1 MKKIKKYG
9 GLIFVSIFSLFVGL
23 GALLTN
29 ISTKE
34 ETINST
40 DSSTISL
47 SSVQQTT
54 EQTVSA
60 RSVSDADI
68 DNYIKGKQYF
78 KPYDIIVNKVTSWE
92 QQHFY
97 VEYDEDAMGYPY
109 YDSEATNS
117 YIPNTYTFEKGYA
130 YLVNAALADRGAGIF
145 ELNNGTARWNY
156 EEVRTYASFY
166 TPNIMEPLYS
176 NNSSPLKAK
185 GTWDWLGCDANIK
198 YSNDDGYTWDNQEI
212 CSVIDSKWQS
222 KLNDIFKGDVVNKYV
237 VNGDMI
243 LIVPS
248 ENFTIT
254 RNSTSLQYA
263 FEAYIH
269 KGKLL
274 EGDWTAPVIGGTVNL
289 SVNVDNQPSLE
300 EILSHVKAID
310 ETDGEV
316 PITVTSSTYTPGEM
330 KVGQC
335 LIHLSAVDAAGNTG
349 TGVITIHRF
358 DSTSPSIDGQD
369 SYILNYDH
377 DITLQKVLNN
387 LTTSDNVDENLPLEV
402 VSDTFSGNEHTLGNY
417 QVVVRTKDLSNN
429 YSANKT
435 VNLAVKNQ
443 GNSVITAPKEITVTI
458 SSPLTLEAL
467 KERISVV
474 DGYDGEVTNYTIEG
488 FDEYTRTERSVGI
501 NTITISY
508 TNSGGN
514 TATATIQIKK
524 VDDKAPGIYFDSGYF
539 VMLAPGETFTMDQFK
554 EQAAKV
560 LKINVEDIIDIQGE
574 YDTSTEGSYV
584 MTLSLADDSTQEF
597 TILVGDTNKAPS
609 FTFKDIFSKIYWIV
623 TWEYCVANFLHFN
636 SWNWMNWTLA
646 VIAGLVVLA
655 IIGGVIFQKKKKK
668 QEALSLLGFLK
679 WKDSD

>member
-9 GLIFVSIFSLFVGL
+9 GFLFIGIFSLLVGL

-29 ISTKE
+29 ISNKE
-34 ETINST
+34 ETINIT
-40 DSSTISL
+40 DSSTTISL
-47 SSVQQTT
+47 SSGKEAK
-54 EQTVSA
+54 EQTANA
-60 RSVSDADI
+60 RSVTDADI
-68 DNYIKGKQYF
+68 ENYIKGKQYF
-78 KPYDIIVNKVTSWE
+78 KPYDIIVNKVTTWTE
-92 QQHFY
+92 EHYY
-97 VEYDEDAMGYPY
+97 VGYSEDAMGYPY

-212 CSVIDSKWQS
+212 CSVISSKWTS
-222 KLNDIFKGDVVNKYV
+222 KIHELF
-237 VNGDMI
+237 NGSFTKKFAANGEMFL
-243 LIVPS
+243 LIPN
-248 ENFTIT
+248 ENITIS
-254 RNSTSLQYA
+254 RNSTSLTYGL
-263 FEAYIH
+263 EAYIH
-269 KGKLL
+269 KGKILG
-274 EGDWTAPVIGGTVNL
+274 GDWIAPVIGGTVNL

-300 EILSHVKAID
+300 EILSHVQAID
-310 ETDGEV
+310 ETDGIV

-377 DITLQKVLNN
+377 DITLQKILNN
-387 LTTSDNVDENLPLEV
+387 LTTSDNVDTNLPLEV

-417 QVVVRTKDLSNN
+417 QVVVRTKDLSDN

-443 GNSVITAPKEITVTI
+443 GNSVITAPKEITVPI
-458 SSPLTLEAL
+458 SSPLTLAAL
-467 KERISVV
+467 KERINVT

-514 TATATIQIKK
+514 TTTAETRINK
-524 VDDKAPGIYFDSGYF
+524 VDDRAPGIYFDSGYF
-539 VMLAPGETFTMDQFK
+539 VMLAPGETFTLDQFK

-560 LKINVEDIIDIQGE
+560 LRIAVEDIIDVQGE

-584 MTLSLADDSTQEF
+584 MTLSLADESVQEF

-609 FTFKDIFSKIYWIV
+609 FTFKDIFSKIYWVV
-623 TWEYCVANFLHFN
+623 TWEHCVANFLHFN
-636 SWNWMNWTLA
+636 SWNWMNWTFVVIVGLI
-646 VIAGLVVLA
+646 VIAVV
-655 IIGGVIFQKKKKK
+655 GGVIFKKRKKN
-668 QEALSLLGFLK
+668 
-679 WKDSD
+679 

>member
-34 ETINST
+34 ETINIT

-47 SSVQQTT
+47 SSVQEAK
-54 EQTVSA
+54 EQTASA
-60 RSVSDADI
+60 RTVSDADI
-68 DNYIKGKQYF
+68 EGYISGKKLF
-78 KPYDIIVNKVTSWE
+78 IPYDVILNKVASWKE
-92 QQHFY
+92 ENY
-97 VEYDEDAMGYPY
+97 SVKYSVDDIGYPY
-109 YDSEATNS
+109 YDSEDTLET
-117 YIPNTYTFEKGYA
+117 IPSSYTFEKGYA
-130 YLVNAALADRGAGIF
+130 YLFNAALVSRDAAPSDIA
-145 ELNNGTARWNY
+145 NGTANWNY
-156 EEVRTYASFY
+156 ESAADFTKLF
-166 TPNIMEPLYS
+166 TPNILDVL
-176 NNSSPLKAK
+176 NSSSSLKDK
-185 GTWDWLGCDANIK
+185 LSYYWLGCDAN
-198 YSNDDGYTWDNQEI
+198 YYYDNEMSYNWDNQEI
-212 CSVIDSKWQS
+212 CSVISSKWTS
-222 KLNDIFKGDVVNKYV
+222 KIHELF
-237 VNGDMI
+237 NGSFTKKFAANGEMFL
-243 LIVPS
+243 LIPN
-248 ENFTIT
+248 ENITIS
-254 RNSTSLQYA
+254 RNSTSLTYGL
-263 FEAYIH
+263 EAYIH
-269 KGKLL
+269 KGKILG
-274 EGDWTAPVIGGTVNL
+274 GDWIAPVIGGTVNL

-300 EILSHVKAID
+300 EILSHVQAID
-310 ETDGEV
+310 ETDGIV

-377 DITLQKVLNN
+377 DITLQKILNN
-387 LTTSDNVDENLPLEV
+387 LTTSDNVDTNLPLEV

-417 QVVVRTKDLSNN
+417 QVVVRTKDLSDN

-443 GNSVITAPKEITVTI
+443 GNSVITAPKEITVPI

-514 TATATIQIKK
+514 TATAETRINK

-539 VMLAPGETFTMDQFK
+539 VMLSPGETFTMAQFK
-554 EQAAKV
+554 TQAAKV

-623 TWEYCVANFLHFN
+623 TWEYCVDNFLHFN
-636 SWNWMNWTLA
+636 SWNWMNWAFA
-646 VIAGLVVLA
+646 VIVGLVVIA
-655 IIGGVIFQKKKKK
+655 VVGGVLFQKRKKN
-668 QEALSLLGFLK
+668 
-679 WKDSD
+679 

>member
-40 DSSTISL
+40 DISTISL

-68 DNYIKGKQYF
+68 DNYIKGKDLF
-78 KPYDIIVNKVTSWE
+78 KPYNIIVNKVTSWTE
-92 QQHFY
+92 EHLY
-97 VEYDEDAMGYPY
+97 TKYSEDAMGYPY
-109 YDSEATNS
+109 FDSDDTDY
-117 YIPNTYTFEKGYA
+117 YIPNTLTLEKGYA
-130 YLVNAALADRGAGIF
+130 YLLNAALVNRSAGIY
-145 ELNNGTARWNY
+145 EIEHGTASWNY
-156 EEVRTYASFY
+156 ESADDFTKLF
-166 TPNIMEPLYS
+166 TPNILS
-176 NNSSPLKAK
+176 VRNSSSSLKDK
-185 GTWDWLGCDANIK
+185 LSYYWLGCDAN
-198 YSNDDGYTWDNQEI
+198 YYYDNEMSYNWDNQEI
-212 CSVIDSKWQS
+212 CSVISSKWTS
-222 KLNDIFKGDVVNKYV
+222 KIHELF
-237 VNGDMI
+237 NGSFTKKFAANGEMFL
-243 LIVPS
+243 LIPN
-248 ENFTIT
+248 ENITIS
-254 RNSTSLQYA
+254 RNSTSLTYGL
-263 FEAYIH
+263 EAYIH
-269 KGKLL
+269 KGKILG
-274 EGDWTAPVIGGTVNL
+274 GDWIAPVIGGTVNL

-377 DITLQKVLNN
+377 DITLQKILNN
-387 LTTSDNVDENLPLEV
+387 LTTSDNVDTNLPLEV

-417 QVVVRTKDLSNN
+417 QVVVRTKDLSDN

-443 GNSVITAPKEITVTI
+443 GNSVITAPKEITVPI
-458 SSPLTLEAL
+458 SSPLTLAAL
-467 KERISVV
+467 KERINVT

-514 TATATIQIKK
+514 TTTAETRINK
-524 VDDKAPGIYFDSGYF
+524 VDDRAPGIYFDSGYF
-539 VMLAPGETFTMDQFK
+539 VMLAPGETFTMAQFK
-554 EQAAKV
+554 TQAAKV
-560 LKINVEDIIDIQGE
+560 LKINVEDIIDVQGE

-609 FTFKDIFSKIYWIV
+609 FTFKDIFSKIYWVV

-636 SWNWMNWTLA
+636 SWNWMNWTFA
-646 VIAGLVVLA
+646 VIACIGIIVIVGLVFY
-655 IIGGVIFQKKKKK
+655 IKKKKK
-668 QEALSLLGFLK
+668 GK
-679 WKDSD
+679 N

>member
-1 MKKIKKYG
+1 
-9 GLIFVSIFSLFVGL
+9 
-23 GALLTN
+23 
-29 ISTKE
+29 
-34 ETINST
+34 
-40 DSSTISL
+40 
-47 SSVQQTT
+47 
-54 EQTVSA
+54 
-60 RSVSDADI
+60 
-68 DNYIKGKQYF
+68 
-78 KPYDIIVNKVTSWE
+78 
-92 QQHFY
+92 
-97 VEYDEDAMGYPY
+97 
-109 YDSEATNS
+109 
-117 YIPNTYTFEKGYA
+117 
-130 YLVNAALADRGAGIF
+130 
-145 ELNNGTARWNY
+145 
-156 EEVRTYASFY
+156 
-166 TPNIMEPLYS
+166 
-176 NNSSPLKAK
+176 
-185 GTWDWLGCDANIK
+185 
-198 YSNDDGYTWDNQEI
+198 
-212 CSVIDSKWQS
+212 
-222 KLNDIFKGDVVNKYV
+222 
-237 VNGDMI
+237 MI

-668 QEALSLLGFLK
+668 
-679 WKDSD
+679 

>member
-9 GLIFVSIFSLFVGL
+9 GFLFIGIFSLLVGL

-29 ISTKE
+29 ISNKE
-34 ETINST
+34 ETINIT
-40 DSSTISL
+40 DSSTTISL
-47 SSVQQTT
+47 SSGKEAK
-54 EQTVSA
+54 EQTANA

-68 DNYIKGKQYF
+68 DNYIKGKDLF
-78 KPYDIIVNKVTSWE
+78 KPYNIIVNKVTSWTE
-92 QQHFY
+92 EHLY
-97 VEYDEDAMGYPY
+97 TKYSEDAMGYPY
-109 YDSEATNS
+109 FDSDDTDY
-117 YIPNTYTFEKGYA
+117 YIPNTLTLEKGYA
-130 YLVNAALADRGAGIF
+130 YLLNAALVNRSAGIY
-145 ELNNGTARWNY
+145 EIEHGTASWNY
-156 EEVRTYASFY
+156 ESADDFTKLF
-166 TPNIMEPLYS
+166 TPNILS
-176 NNSSPLKAK
+176 VRNSSSSLKDK
-185 GTWDWLGCDANIK
+185 LSYYWLGCDAN
-198 YSNDDGYTWDNQEI
+198 YYYDNEMSYNWDNQEI
-212 CSVIDSKWQS
+212 CSVISSKWTS
-222 KLNDIFKGDVVNKYV
+222 KIHELF
-237 VNGDMI
+237 NGSFTKKFAANGEMFL
-243 LIVPS
+243 LIPN
-248 ENFTIT
+248 ENITIS
-254 RNSTSLQYA
+254 RNSTSLTYGL
-263 FEAYIH
+263 EAYIH
-269 KGKLL
+269 KGKILG
-274 EGDWTAPVIGGTVNL
+274 GDWIAPVIGGTVNL

-474 DGYDGEVTNYTIEG
+474 DGYDGEITNYTIEG

-539 VMLAPGETFTMDQFK
+539 VMLAPGETFTLDQFK

-560 LKINVEDIIDIQGE
+560 LRIAVEDIIDVQGE

-584 MTLSLADDSTQEF
+584 MTLSLADESVQEF

-609 FTFKDIFSKIYWIV
+609 FTFKDIFSKIYWVV
-623 TWEYCVANFLHFN
+623 TWEHCVANFLHFN
-636 SWNWMNWTLA
+636 SWNWMNWTFVVIVGLI
-646 VIAGLVVLA
+646 VIAVV
-655 IIGGVIFQKKKKK
+655 GGVIFKKRKKN
-668 QEALSLLGFLK
+668 
-679 WKDSD
+679 

>member
-9 GLIFVSIFSLFVGL
+9 GLIFVSIFSLLVGL

-29 ISTKE
+29 LSTKE
-34 ETINST
+34 EISNIT

-47 SSVQQTT
+47 SSVQEAK

-78 KPYDIIVNKVTSWE
+78 KPYDIIVNKVTSWTE
-92 QQHFY
+92 EHLY
-97 VEYDEDAMGYPY
+97 TKYSEDAMGYPY
-109 YDSEATNS
+109 FDSDDTDY
-117 YIPNTYTFEKGYA
+117 YIPNTLTLEKGYA
-130 YLVNAALADRGAGIF
+130 YLLNAALVNRSAGIY
-145 ELNNGTARWNY
+145 EIEHGTASWNY
-156 EEVRTYASFY
+156 ESADDFTKLF
-166 TPNIMEPLYS
+166 TPNILS
-176 NNSSPLKAK
+176 VRNSSSSLKDK
-185 GTWDWLGCDANIK
+185 LSYYWLGCDANIK

-212 CSVIDSKWQS
+212 CSVIDSKWTS
-222 KLNDIFKGDVVNKYV
+222 KIHELF
-237 VNGDMI
+237 NGSFTKKFAANGEMFL
-243 LIVPS
+243 LIPN
-248 ENFTIT
+248 ENITIS
-254 RNSTSLQYA
+254 RNSTSLTYGL
-263 FEAYIH
+263 EAYIH
-269 KGKLL
+269 KGKILG
-274 EGDWTAPVIGGTVNL
+274 GDWITPVIGGTVNL

-300 EILSHVKAID
+300 EILSHVQAID
-310 ETDGEV
+310 ETDGIV

-514 TATATIQIKK
+514 TATAETRINK

-539 VMLAPGETFTMDQFK
+539 VMLSPGETFTMAQFK
-554 EQAAKV
+554 TQAAKV
-560 LKINVEDIIDIQGE
+560 LKINVEDIIDVQGE

-609 FTFKDIFSKIYWIV
+609 FTFKDIFSKIYWVV

-636 SWNWMNWTLA
+636 SWNWMNWTFA
-646 VIAGLVVLA
+646 VVAFIGIIVIVGLVFY
-655 IIGGVIFQKKKKK
+655 IKKKKK
-668 QEALSLLGFLK
+668 GK
-679 WKDSD
+679 N

>member
-9 GLIFVSIFSLFVGL
+9 GIIFVGIFSLLVGL

-34 ETINST
+34 EAITIQ

-47 SSVQQTT
+47 SSVEEVKEQTT
-54 EQTVSA
+54 SA
-60 RSVSDADI
+60 RSVSDTDI
-68 DNYIKGKQYF
+68 ENYISGQTAPKEVFYL
-78 KPYDIIVNKVTSWE
+78 YDLLVNKVTTWTE
-92 QQHFY
+92 EYYY
-97 VEYDEDAMGYPY
+97 VKCSEDAMG
-109 YDSEATNS
+109 EAYFDPDDTD
-117 YIPNTYTFEKGYA
+117 YRIPNTYTFQKGYV
-130 YLVNAALADRGAGIF
+130 YLLNAALANRDSTAWDIA
-145 ELNNGTARWNY
+145 NNKATWNY
-156 EEVRTYASFY
+156 EEVREFFKLYDYNFY
-166 TPNIMEPLYS
+166 TS
-176 NNSSPLKAK
+176 NSKFIYNNTVGSD
-185 GTWDWLGCDANIK
+185 TDIH
-198 YSNDDGYTWDNQEI
+198 YEDDFCYTWDNQEV
-212 CSVIDSKWQS
+212 CSAIDSKWKS
-222 KLNDIFKGDVVNKYV
+222 KIFSIFDDTFTNNFAR
-237 VNGDMI
+237 NGSMFI
-243 LIVPS
+243 LVPS
-248 ENFTIT
+248 EDVTVS
-254 RNSTSLQYA
+254 RNQTDLTWGL
-263 FEAYIH
+263 EAYIH

-274 EGDWTAPVIGGTVNL
+274 EGDYIAPVIGGTVNL

-300 EILSHVKAID
+300 EILSHVKAHD
-310 ETDGEV
+310 ETDGDV

-330 KVGQC
+330 KVGQY
-335 LIHLSAVDAAGNTG
+335 LINLAATDAAGNTG

-369 SYILNYDH
+369 SYVLNYDH

-387 LTTSDNVDENLPLEV
+387 LTTSDNVDSNLPLEV

-435 VNLAVKNQ
+435 VNLAVQNQ

-467 KERISVV
+467 KERISVT

-514 TATATIQIKK
+514 TATANIQIKK

-539 VMLAPGETFTMDQFK
+539 VMLAPGETFTMEQFK
-554 EQAAKV
+554 VQAAKV
-560 LKINVEDIIDIQGE
+560 LKINVEDILDIQGE
-574 YDTSTEGSYV
+574 YDTSIEGEYI
-584 MTLSLADDSTQEF
+584 MTLSLADESVQEF

-609 FTFKDIFSKIYWIV
+609 FTFKDIFSKIYWVV
-623 TWEYCVANFLHFN
+623 TWESFVANMWNF
-636 SWNWMNWTLA
+636 SAWNWMNWTLA
-646 VIAGLVVLA
+646 VIAGLILLA
-655 IIGGVIFQKKKKK
+655 VISGLVYQRKHKKAKN
-668 QEALSLLGFLK
+668 
-679 WKDSD
+679 

>member
-9 GLIFVSIFSLFVGL
+9 GIIFVGIFSLIVGL

-34 ETINST
+34 EAITIQ
-40 DSSTISL
+40 DSSIINL
-47 SSVQQTT
+47 SSGKEVK
-54 EQTVSA
+54 EQTASA

-68 DNYIKGKQYF
+68 ENYISGKIAPTEIFY
-78 KPYDIIVNKVTSWE
+78 PYDLLVNR
-92 QQHFY
+92 
-97 VEYDEDAMGYPY
+97 VEDWTVEHYYINYSVDAMGYPY
-109 YDSEATNS
+109 FDADDTDYT
-117 YIPNTYTFEKGYA
+117 IPNSLTFEKGYA
-130 YLVNAALADRGAGIF
+130 YLLNAALVDRNAGTY
-145 ELNNGTARWNY
+145 ELEHGTASWNY
-156 EEVRTYASFY
+156 EGVYEFFKLYDYNFYASNPKFIY
-166 TPNIMEPLYS
+166 NKS
-176 NNSSPLKAK
+176 
-185 GTWDWLGCDANIK
+185 LGSDTDIH
-198 YSNDDGYTWDNQEI
+198 YEDDFCYQWDNQEV
-212 CSVIDSKWQS
+212 CSAIDSKWKS
-222 KLNDIFKGDVVNKYV
+222 KINSIFADTFTSHFAGNGAMFLLVPTEDV
-237 VNGDMI
+237 
-243 LIVPS
+243 
-248 ENFTIT
+248 TIS
-254 RNSTSLQYA
+254 RNSTGLQYGL
-263 FEAYIH
+263 EAYVH

-274 EGDWTAPVIGGTVNL
+274 EGDYLAPVIGGTVNL

-300 EILSHVKAID
+300 EILKHVKAID
-310 ETDGEV
+310 ETDGVV

-335 LIHLSAVDAAGNTG
+335 LINLAATDAAGNTG

-358 DSTSPSIDGQD
+358 DSTSPSIEGQD
-369 SYILNYDH
+369 SYTLNYDH
-377 DITLQKVLNN
+377 DITLQKILNN
-387 LTTSDNVDENLPLEV
+387 LTTSDNVDTNLPLEV
-402 VSDTFSGNEHTLGNY
+402 VSDTFSGNEHVLGNY

-467 KERISVV
+467 KERISVI

-539 VMLAPGETFTMDQFK
+539 VMLAPGETFTIEQFK

-560 LKINVEDIIDIQGE
+560 LRIAVEDIIDVQGE
-574 YDTSTEGSYV
+574 YDTALEGEYI
-584 MTLSLADDSTQEF
+584 MTLSLADESVQEF
-597 TILVGDTNKAPS
+597 TILVGDTNKAPT
-609 FTFKDIFSKIYWIV
+609 FTFKDIFTKLYWVV
-623 TWEYCVANFLHFN
+623 TWEAFVTNMWNY
-636 SWNWMNWTLA
+636 SGWNWLNWTLA
-646 VIAGLVVLA
+646 VIAGLVVIA
-655 IIGGVIFQKKKKK
+655 VIGGVIFQKKKKN
-668 QEALSLLGFLK
+668 
-679 WKDSD
+679 

>member
-9 GLIFVSIFSLFVGL
+9 GIIFVGIFSLIVGL

-34 ETINST
+34 EAITIQ
-40 DSSTISL
+40 DSSIINL
-47 SSVQQTT
+47 SSGKEVK
-54 EQTVSA
+54 EQTASA

-68 DNYIKGKQYF
+68 ENYIAGKTSTKELF
-78 KPYDIIVNKVTSWE
+78 FPYNTLVNRVTEWTEDHYYVGWSEDE
-92 QQHFY
+92 QGELHF
-97 VEYDEDAMGYPY
+97 DPD
-109 YDSEATNS
+109 DSDYS
-117 YIPNTYTFEKGYA
+117 IPPTYTFKKGYA
-130 YLVNAALADRGAGIF
+130 YLVNAAFVERRTTAWAI
-145 ELNNGTARWNY
+145 LND
-156 EEVRTYASFY
+156 
-166 TPNIMEPLYS
+166 
-176 NNSSPLKAK
+176 KA
-185 GTWDWLGCDANIK
+185 TWDYEAVSEFYKLYDYDFYNSTDSNFTYKNNLGCDADTYYANE
-198 YSNDDGYTWDNQEI
+198 SWYTWDNQEI
-212 CSVIDSKWQS
+212 CSVISSKWTS
-222 KLNDIFKGDVVNKYV
+222 KIHSIFSNSFPSKFCA
-237 VNGDMI
+237 NGNMV
-243 LIVPS
+243 LIVPA
-248 ENFTIT
+248 EDVTIS
-254 RNSTSLQYA
+254 RNSTSLTYGL
-263 FEAYIH
+263 EAYIH

-274 EGDWTAPVIGGTVNL
+274 EGDYIAPVIGGTVNL

-300 EILSHVKAID
+300 EILSHVKAHD
-310 ETDGEV
+310 ETDGDV

-330 KVGQC
+330 KVGEYF
-335 LIHLSAVDAAGNTG
+335 IHLSATDAAGNTG
-349 TGVITIHRF
+349 TEKITLNRF
-358 DSTSPSIDGQD
+358 DSTSPSINGQD
-369 SYILNYDH
+369 SYTLNYDH
-377 DITLQKVLNN
+377 DITLQKILNN
-387 LTTSDNVDENLPLEV
+387 LTTSDNVDTNLPLEV

-467 KERISVV
+467 KERINVT

-560 LKINVEDIIDIQGE
+560 LKINVEDILDIQGE

-584 MTLSLADDSTQEF
+584 MTLSLVDESVQEF

-609 FTFKDIFSKIYWIV
+609 FTFKDIFSKIYWVV
-623 TWEYCVANFLHFN
+623 TWESFVANLWNF
-636 SWNWMNWTLA
+636 SGWNWMNWTLA
-646 VIAGLVVLA
+646 VIAGLVV
-655 IIGGVIFQKKKKK
+655 ISVVGGVIFQKRKKN
-668 QEALSLLGFLK
+668 
-679 WKDSD
+679 